1 MGKSSRK
8 EKKRRR
14 NSSRDRLTVLENKVE
29 RVLGLLSQR
38 EVKSPGRPRSS
49 TSILTTE
56 IQDNLGSCSDSE
68 SIRSVSAGA
77 SQASSEGQVLPADQM
92 NSGVSNLSVR
102 SSSPTPHK
110 RVRLEEGPSTNV
122 EEEAA
127 EPLTKELFG
136 SDLVQEELAPWN
148 ELVTHRW
155 RDLARK
161 GLPAEQRDPLLKKYA
176 PGEAVAFLKAP
187 MLNQECKVALKNNSI
202 VKRDN
207 YNNMNQNQVGA
218 ALCALG
224 EAISDFLRPD
234 TQRSLCPEARLAV
247 AKVNEGAQI
256 LADLHYRLS
265 LARRAQIAP
274 TLNLTAKATIDTI
287 PVDDFLFGASFGEEI
302 KKVASMEKSSRDI
315 IKAPLTISK
324 RVQQPL
330 KQPAQ
335 VASARPGN
343 SRAPV
348 RSSRSV
354 WRRTGVTSDRRRS
367 TYRSRSHSRRR

>member
-1 MGKSSRK
+1 
-8 EKKRRR
+8 
-14 NSSRDRLTVLENKVE
+14 
-29 RVLGLLSQR
+29 
-38 EVKSPGRPRSS
+38 
-49 TSILTTE
+49 
-56 IQDNLGSCSDSE
+56 
-68 SIRSVSAGA
+68 
-77 SQASSEGQVLPADQM
+77 
-92 NSGVSNLSVR
+92 
-102 SSSPTPHK
+102 
-110 RVRLEEGPSTNV
+110 
-122 EEEAA
+122 
-127 EPLTKELFG
+127 
-136 SDLVQEELAPWN
+136 
-148 ELVTHRW
+148 
-155 RDLARK
+155 
-161 GLPAEQRDPLLKKYA
+161 
-176 PGEAVAFLKAP
+176 
-187 MLNQECKVALKNNSI
+187 MLNQECKVVLKNNSI

-224 EAISDFLRPD
+224 EAISNFLRPD
-234 TQRSLCPEARLAV
+234 TQRSLCPKARLAV
-247 AKVNEGAQI
+247 AKVNERAQI

-302 KKVASMEKSSRDI
+302 RKVASVEKSSRDI
-315 IKAPLTISK
+315 IKAPLTVSK

-348 RSSRSV
+348 RSSRSA

-367 TYRSRSHSRRR
+367 TYRSRSHLRRR